1 MRYLVFGGDDYYPA
15 GGAHDIKGRFDD
27 LDTARELCVKLR
39 TPAEWGTPPCD
50 WVQIYDV
57 LEGVSVE

>member
-1 MRYLVFGGDDYYPA
+1 MRYLVFGGDNYYPA

-39 TPAEWGTPPCD
+39 TPAEWGYTPCD

-57 LEGVSVE
+57 LEGITVE